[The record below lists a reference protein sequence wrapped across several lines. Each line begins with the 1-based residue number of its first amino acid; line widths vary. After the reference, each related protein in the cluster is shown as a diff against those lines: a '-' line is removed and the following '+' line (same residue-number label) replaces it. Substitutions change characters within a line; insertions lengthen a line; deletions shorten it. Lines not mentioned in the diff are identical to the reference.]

1 MVDGMNM
8 MDADNDMDWMM
19 VMDDYLDVE
28 DYYLEQV
35 VDDSDDDAFDS
46 LNYILLLM
54 MMMMVQI

>member
-8 MDADNDMDWMM
+8 MDADNDIDWMM